1 MLEPSNIEKGSSTK
15 QEAGYPSY
23 LPSGTMLLLSA
34 IHKGWKIRKI
44 ELSPSWDQY
53 GFIYLVTLSLPSSK
67 YRQQI
72 ILPKNPMIEDLLF
85 HLAGGLNHQP
95 AYSFQGAH
103 A

>member
-1 MLEPSNIEKGSSTK
+1 MLEPSNIKNSLNNK
-15 QEAGYPSY
+15 QEPIFPTYMS
-23 LPSGTMLLLSA
+23 SGTMQLLSA
-34 IHKGWKIRKI
+34 IHKGWKIRNI

-85 HLAGGLNHQP
+85 HLAGGLDYQP
-95 AYSFQGAH
+95 VYSYQGAH